1 MAASVLNSVRAVEV
15 SRYVVRAFVQQRE
28 LLAALNKEVAMT
40 LTPHGTYF
48 LVGYLDGKC
57 LVPFMQTLVYLSSA
71 TNDGIE
77 EHTFADAIAW
87 YRNGQQEDD
96 LEPEDTLLIAD
107 GDLDTIKDFRGLLDE
122 LATRG
127 SG

>member
-1 MAASVLNSVRAVEV
+1 
-15 SRYVVRAFVQQRE
+15 
-28 LLAALNKEVAMT
+28 MT
-40 LTPHGTYF
+40 LTPQGTYF
-48 LVGYLDGKC
+48 LVGYLDEKC
-57 LVPFMQTLVYLSSA
+57 LVPFMQTLIYLSSA

-87 YRNGQQEDD
+87 YRNGQQEDNS
-96 LEPEDTLLIAD
+96 ESEESLLIAD
-107 GDLDTIKDFRGLLDE
+107 PDLDTIKDFHGLLAE